1 MTLAGTIGLSLRSAT
16 ARLLDSVL
24 PPRCISCE
32 APVDGQGKLC
42 PDCWSHVR
50 FIDRPMCAT
59 CGLPF
64 EFDQGDGALCGACAA
79 ENPAYRWARSV
90 MVYNANSRDL
100 ILRFKHADRTD
111 AAPTF
116 AKWMSRSGQDLV
128 AATDLVV
135 PVPLHRVRLLKR
147 RFNQSALLSN
157 AIAKLSGLDRE
168 PGLLERVRNTP
179 SQGGR
184 SRSARIANVS
194 GAFRVREKSR
204 GKLDGRSVLLVDD
217 VMTTGETVEA
227 CAKILAKSGALHVDV
242 LTLAR
247 VVRASAAAI

>member
-79 ENPAYRWARSV
+79 ENLAYRWA
-90 MVYNANSRDL
+90 
-100 ILRFKHADRTD
+100 
-111 AAPTF
+111 
-116 AKWMSRSGQDLV
+116 
-128 AATDLVV
+128 
-135 PVPLHRVRLLKR
+135 
-147 RFNQSALLSN
+147 
-157 AIAKLSGLDRE
+157 
-168 PGLLERVRNTP
+168 
-179 SQGGR
+179 
-184 SRSARIANVS
+184 
-194 GAFRVREKSR
+194 
-204 GKLDGRSVLLVDD
+204 
-217 VMTTGETVEA
+217 
-227 CAKILAKSGALHVDV
+227 
-242 LTLAR
+242 
-247 VVRASAAAI
+247 

>member
-1 MTLAGTIGLSLRSAT
+1 MTLAGTIGSSVRSAT

-32 APVDGQGKLC
+32 APVDGQGQLC

-64 EFDQGDGALCGACAA
+64 EFDQGDGAVCGACAA
-79 ENPAYRWARSV
+79 ANPVYRRAPSV
-90 MVYNANSRDL
+90 MVYNADSRDL
-100 ILRFKHADRTD
+100 IFRFKHADRTD

-116 AKWMSRSGQDLV
+116 AKWMARSGQDLV

-135 PVPLHRVRLLKR
+135 PVPLHRARLLKR

-157 AIAKLSGLDRE
+157 AIAKLSGLDPE

-184 SRSARIANVS
+184 SRSARNVS
-194 GAFRVREKSR
+194 GAFRVRSKFR
-204 GKLDGRSVLLVDD
+204 GKPEGRSILLVDD
-217 VMTTGETVEA
+217 VMTTGATAEA
-227 CAKILAKSGALHVDV
+227 CARILAKSGALHVDV